1 LAKPSRSPGKQS
13 GFSLIEMVVSLAI
26 AAVILGTVY
35 QVLTGSVLAVRNTE
49 NRLQALGAAQSRI
62 AEAAAQQ
69 VLQPGTILGTNEGV
83 AWSRSVRVVPGSR
96 PTPETNLYE
105 VTITATKQGSKVE
118 LKTLVI
124 AREAHE

>member
-35 QVLTGSVLAVRNTE
+35 QVLTSSVLAVRNTE

>member
-1 LAKPSRSPGKQS
+1 MAKPSRSPGKQS

-62 AEAAAQQ
+62 AEAAAQP
-69 VLQPGTILGTNEGV
+69 VLQPGTVLGTNEGV
-83 AWSRSVRVVPGSR
+83 AWSRSVRLVPGSR
-96 PTPETNLYE
+96 PTPDTNLYE
-105 VTITATKQGSKVE
+105 ITITATKLGSKVE